1 MGRRSHEVE
10 HHLTSSIGTGL
21 RPRTVPSRTRV
32 PCRPSRSLP
41 HVLSRCARDRRSG
54 ARIRARASA
63 GRATRCR
70 GRSPWM
76 RAGPPPCFWRLA
88 DQLRRAALPCF
99 GVATSMFP
107 LSLAPRPAL
116 SRLAGRAA
124 APRPTGRVAK
134 PGKAPTSGRAPES
147 SATVLKGCSSPK
159 ESQFH
164 HAPWISMP
172 ALRREEPP
180 SPGRP
185 RGSARPGADDG
196 R

>member
-1 MGRRSHEVE
+1 MAIALSEAP
-10 HHLTSSIGTGL
+10 TSSRRTC
-21 RPRTVPSRTRV
+21 RPPTWRRTVGLDHGAAPSAST
-32 PCRPSRSLP
+32 SWDRSGRAP
-41 HVLSRCARDRRSG
+41 ARCARAAAG
-54 ARIRARASA
+54 YPARAQA
-63 GRATRCR
+63 IG
-70 GRSPWM
+70 G
-76 RAGPPPCFWRLA
+76 GPAAPCCWRFA

-134 PGKAPTSGRAPES
+134 PGKAPASGRAPES

-172 ALRREEPP
+172 ALRTFGRLRWLRRRAP